1 LSPTIK
7 AYSRPIAR
15 IPLGRS
21 TPIAESD
28 RTTRPRLDEFERD
41 ELSNALKVMLVIGH
55 ENTSSLAA
63 GQCEEDIVRERL
75 RDTRDFQPLLAS
87 HFRKDVT
94 GLLPRVCR
102 WRNRPIGS
110 LEHLDNLL
118 LQRPAVFRTSDA
130 GAQLL
135 RDNHTEILEWSE
147 SSMKLLERFV
157 GGAIAKTLN
166 EELRIENVL
175 AGLRSHCSGSG
186 DAI

>member
-1 LSPTIK
+1 MSWMVWVSSPRWSPGFVGPK
-7 AYSRPIAR
+7 
-15 IPLGRS
+15 
-21 TPIAESD
+21 
-28 RTTRPRLDEFERD
+28 
-41 ELSNALKVMLVIGH
+41 
-55 ENTSSLAA
+55 NTSSLAA

-110 LEHLDNLL
+110 LEHLDNML
-118 LQRPAVFRTSDA
+118 LQRPAVFGTSDA

-135 RDNHTEILEWSE
+135 PDNHTEILEWGE

-157 GGAIAKTLN
+157 GGAIAETLN
-166 EELRIENVL
+166 KELRIENVL
-175 AGLRSHCSGSG
+175 ASLRCHCSGSG
-186 DAI
+186 DVI